1 MTTRERAGGIVRHLI
16 NKLAIREF
24 WMFTIAAI
32 ALFVVGA
39 VGLQAAIYG
48 IPEGAGEILSAVVTG
63 LLLIARDVINAIRAL
78 WRVSQ
83 EAEETNP

>member
-1 MTTRERAGGIVRHLI
+1 MSARERGGLVRHLV

-24 WMFTIAAI
+24 WMFTIAGLGMVTLGVI
-32 ALFVVGA
+32 A
-39 VGLQAAIYG
+39 VGVMSG
-48 IPEGAGEILSAVVTG
+48 NIPNGASEILTAIVTMIG
-63 LLLIARDVINAIRAL
+63 LRIGDVINAIRAL